1 MSDNK
6 NVKARPVVTEHPSSL
21 KHSNSNQDVNG
32 GFWASISRHWPVTLS
47 IFLSLAWISGIAF
60 YLFETNFSF
69 QKIEL
74 IETSMVITGA
84 TIPLVIFWLICLV
97 LIRINHPEENKRAL
111 ESGLDQLLN
120 PLEIT
125 QERINKVVE
134 NLKKE
139 ITKVEAAGDL
149 ATNRFKAL
157 EDNFNE
163 QINLLFE
170 ATTKADEKSNIFRNR
185 LSTERDEQIKLTAEI
200 ERNIEY
206 ISGQFKGFRKDAQ
219 ETSAA
224 TKKHSEVL
232 NNELSFQNK
241 AFENR
246 AEQIEENLE
255 TLSGKLEKITQ
266 DLSEQSNHS
275 YEQLNDVIDN
285 FDERRA
291 VLNNFMTALT
301 DEVSSIC
308 DKLDKQAGSID
319 KLNTKSSKSSDKIT
333 RSIKKQVQDLTKIA
347 EKAVTNVN
355 ATSDALEQQTR
366 MMEETIEKA
375 TEKSKIDIA
384 DASEYFMEAANDM
397 GNVSHDLENNIKQ
410 NFDEITDT
418 ITSKSSRLSEDINL
432 HFQNIEANIDKGNSS
447 LNDLLIANLDQ
458 VEGHIKDSLSILSAQ
473 SDTIQTSLD
482 KTRDDMLGR
491 TSQLQDEYHSLENFA
506 DNFQQR
512 MVSTEQEFKKQHE
525 NMLSCISVIED
536 GLSVATQKIKN
547 NSTNLS
553 THGQKVIENILSLS
567 ADLDD
572 QINNIQNRSKST
584 LREIE
589 NASLKASKSLINQE
603 EKISAIIEEW
613 LRTANNASIK
623 HSKNM
628 KKIEIL
634 ISEFVTIEKSTTKLI
649 DASEEKIKRISN
661 ELLHS
666 SDRVHIASNSAIE
679 AVEETN
685 KALEKNAEKYQQM
698 INAIQLSS
706 QSLAANANAIE
717 NRMKRIN
724 SEKFS
729 DVSAK
734 IMEKLQSESVDI
746 INYLDGDIPKDL
758 WDKYLTGDKNIFVR
772 KIKKHI
778 GKKTASDIRANYLE
792 DRKFRKNTDSF
803 VQIFEELLDT
813 FNESTE
819 TVYSE
824 TLITSDIGKVYFA
837 LAEAIG
843 RLKS

>member
-6 NVKARPVVTEHPSSL
+6 NVKTRPVVTAHPSSL
-21 KHSNSNQDVNG
+21 KHSNSNKNVKG
-32 GFWASISRHWPVTLS
+32 GFWAALLRHWPITLS
-47 IFLSLAWISGIAF
+47 ALLSLAWLGGMAYYVQATNISFA
-60 YLFETNFSF
+60 E
-69 QKIEL
+69 IEL
-74 IETSMVITGA
+74 IEASMLITAA
-84 TIPLVIFWLICLV
+84 TMPLIILWLICLV
-97 LIRINHPEENKRAL
+97 FIRINPVEEDRRAL
-111 ESGLDQLLN
+111 ESGLDQLLS
-120 PLEIT
+120 PVEIT
-125 QERINKVVE
+125 QERINKVIE

-149 ATNRFKAL
+149 ATNRFKSL
-157 EDNFNE
+157 EDSFNE
-163 QINLLFE
+163 QINSLFE
-170 ATTKADEKSNIFRNR
+170 ATTKADEKSNILRNR
-185 LSTERDEQIKLTAEI
+185 LSTERDEQIKLTTEI

-219 ETSAA
+219 ETSDA
-224 TKKHSEVL
+224 TKKHSEFL

-241 AFENR
+241 TLENR

-266 DLSEQSNHS
+266 DLSEQTNHS
-275 YEQLNDVIDN
+275 YENLNEVIDS

-308 DKLDKQAGSID
+308 DKLDKQAKSID
-319 KLNTKSSKSSDKIT
+319 KLNTTSSKSSDKIT
-333 RSIKKQVQDLTKIA
+333 KSIKKQVQDLSKIA
-347 EKAVTNVN
+347 EKAVSNVN
-355 ATSDALEQQTR
+355 ATGDALEAQTK

-397 GNVSHDLENNIKQ
+397 GNVSNDLENNIKQ

-418 ITSKSSRLSEDINL
+418 ITSKSNRLTEDINI
-432 HFQNIEANIDKGNSS
+432 HFQNIESDLDKGNSS
-447 LNDLLIANLDQ
+447 INDLLIANLDQ
-458 VEGHIKDSLSILSAQ
+458 VEGHMKDSLEILVAQ
-473 SDTIQTSLD
+473 SDSIQSTLD
-482 KTRDDMLGR
+482 LTRDDMLSR
-491 TSQLQDEYHSLENFA
+491 TSQLQEEYNTLENFA
-506 DNFQQR
+506 DDFQQR
-512 MVSTEQEFKKQHE
+512 MVSTENEFIKQHE
-525 NMLSCISVIED
+525 NMLSCIAVIED
-536 GLSVATQKIKN
+536 GIGVAVQKIKS
-547 NSTNLS
+547 NSSNLGA
-553 THGQKVIENILSLS
+553 HGQKVIENILSLS

-572 QINNIQNRSKST
+572 QINDIQNRSKST

-589 NASLKASKSLINQE
+589 NASLKASKNLINQD
-603 EKISAIIEEW
+603 EKTATIIEEW
-613 LRTANNASIK
+613 LRTANNAGVE
-623 HSKNM
+623 HSENM
-628 KKIEIL
+628 RKIETL
-634 ISEFVTIEKSTTKLI
+634 ISEFITIEKSTAKSI

-666 SDRVHIASNSAIE
+666 SDRIHIASNSAIE

-717 NRMKRIN
+717 NRMKRVN

-729 DVSAK
+729 DVSVK
-734 IMEKLQSESVDI
+734 IMEKLQSGSVDI
-746 INYLDGDIPKDL
+746 INYLEGDIPKDL
-758 WDKYLTGDKNIFVR
+758 WDKYLTGDRNIFVR

-778 GKKTASDIRANYLE
+778 GKKTTTDIRAHYLE
-792 DRKFRKNTDSF
+792 DREFRKNTDSF

-813 FNESTE
+813 FTETTE

-837 LAEAIG
+837 LAEASG
-843 RLKS
+843 RLK